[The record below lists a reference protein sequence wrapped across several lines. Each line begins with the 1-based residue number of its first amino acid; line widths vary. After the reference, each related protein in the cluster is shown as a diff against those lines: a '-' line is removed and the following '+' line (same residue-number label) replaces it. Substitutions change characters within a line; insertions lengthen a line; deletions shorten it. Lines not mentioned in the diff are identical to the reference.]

1 MFDLEE
7 ARRHGLTRDHLL
19 GASWRRLQHGVY
31 AWREIADEPYIRLKA
46 AMRRLPP
53 GAALSGRSAAWLH
66 GLDVAPCQPIEA
78 TVPTSSRVTRVEGV
92 AISRA
97 AEIETVRA
105 KGLPVTTRVQTLADL
120 GRRLELVEAV
130 VILDMALHRRMI
142 TSLQLERW
150 ADAHPGCRGVARLR
164 RAIELAEPAAESP
177 METRLRLLLVL
188 RGLPRPRAQVSLFSA
203 GGVFLARPDLY
214 YPSHRL
220 GIEYDG
226 AVHRDSLA
234 ADNRRQNRLVE
245 AGYRLLRFTAGDIV
259 ATPDATADLVRR
271 TLAQL
276 PAYL

>member
-1 MFDLEE
+1 VFDLEE

-31 AWREIADEPYIRLKA
+31 AWRGIADEPYIRLKA

-53 GAALSGRSAAWLH
+53 GAMFSGRSAAWLR
-66 GLDVAPCQPIEA
+66 GLDVAPCRPIEA
-78 TVPTSSRVTRVEGV
+78 TVPTSSRVTRLEGV

-97 AEIETVRA
+97 AEIEMVRA
-105 KGLPVTTRVQTLADL
+105 KGLPVTTRVRTLADL

-130 VILDMALHRRMI
+130 VILDMALHRRMV
-142 TSLQLERW
+142 TSLQLEPW
-150 ADAHPGCRGVARLR
+150 ADAHPGFRGVARLR

-188 RGLPRPRAQVSLFSA
+188 NGLPRPSAQVSLFSA
-203 GGVFLARPDLY
+203 SGVFLARPDLY

-226 AVHRDSLA
+226 AAHRESLA
-234 ADNRRQNRLVE
+234 ADNRRKNRLVE
-245 AGYRLLRFTAGDIV
+245 EGYRLLRFTGGDILG
-259 ATPDATADLVRR
+259 TPDATADLVRR
-271 TLAQL
+271 TLIQL
-276 PAYL
+276 PTHL